1 LKNLFVEFYDSL
13 CPVKMS
19 NRCMKKLI
27 AHSSGKIVPKEDLEM
42 YKKELD
48 IDIEVVENISIPVYC
63 TISGTDLDKLIK

>member
-1 LKNLFVEFYDSL
+1 
-13 CPVKMS
+13 
-19 NRCMKKLI
+19 MKKLI